1 MSTRQVQGTAGGRMP
16 LFQGL
21 GILKKR
27 DPTALDIWS
36 GISTMHHLLRQ
47 QAGGWDTNKF
57 ITSTRMLAKLRD
69 VIYGIW
75 GFQGV
80 DTR

>member
-21 GILKKR
+21 EDIKKGR

-47 QAGGWDTNKF
+47 QAGG
-57 ITSTRMLAKLRD
+57 
-69 VIYGIW
+69 
-75 GFQGV
+75 
-80 DTR
+80 